1 MAVYLDCAFAL
12 NAAVDYALCLLTAR
26 LAGIPLRRRR
36 YLAAALLGGL
46 YGAAVFLPGM
56 PWLSAWPI
64 QAAVWVLMTLLAY
77 GREDRWLRLTLL
89 FGLLAFLLAGTVLA
103 LGGAAPAHVWVTLP
117 LCAAL
122 LWLVLR
128 HMTSIQTGLQGKRLP
143 FRLSVGGRI
152 VSGIALLDT
161 GNQLRD
167 PVLGTSVLVLSP
179 EKGRQLLPRELGCLS
194 LQDPTEALEAIR
206 TAAPELKPRLLPYR
220 SVGRSAGMLVV
231 LRADRLELRGR
242 RGPAVSVALS
252 PSPLGE
258 GCDALWG
265 GEGGGTHEASDCIF
279 KIPGG
284 KAVRTRHPLH
294 WGQRHP
300 APAADAG
307 AGGRAAG
314 TNRGSRGS
322 AGADRA

>member
-1 MAVYLDCAFAL
+1 MAIYLDCVFAL

-56 PWLSAWPI
+56 PWLSGAPV

-77 GREDRWLRLTLL
+77 GGEDRWLHLALL

-103 LGGAAPAHVWVTLP
+103 LGGLAPAGAWGTLP

-128 HMTSIQTGLQGKRLP
+128 RMSAIQTGLQGKRLP
-143 FRLSVGGRI
+143 FRLCAGGRT
-152 VSGIALLDT
+152 VSGTALLDT

-167 PVLGTSVLVLSP
+167 PVLGTSVLVLSA
-179 EKGRQLLPRELGCLS
+179 EKGRQLLPRELGQLS
-194 LQDPTEALEAIR
+194 LRDPVEALEVIR

-220 SVGRSAGMLVV
+220 SVGRSAGLLVV
-231 LRADRLELRGR
+231 LRADRVELRGR
-242 RGPAVSVALS
+242 RGPAISVALS

-265 GEGGGTHEASDCIF
+265 GEGGGTHETTDRNF

-284 KAVRTRHPLH
+284 KAVRTGHPLH

-300 APAADAG
+300 ASAADAG
-307 AGGRAAG
+307 AGGRVAG
-314 TNRGSRGS
+314 TDRGTRGP